1 MPIARNLPQDPAL
14 QQTLATAIRANTDP
28 AIVAAVAA
36 RNDDLIRDWYN
47 VESATDAWRADI
59 DGQALFEA
67 MPITVFDG
75 LSAGKREAWRLM
87 IDQAQLNPL
96 DFGRPNLRAAV
107 RDIWAT
113 QYGDAILTACRRKA
127 TRAELLFGGR
137 VEASGAISAT
147 DLNVE
152 VTLSSY
158 DVSVSLNNF
167 PA

>member
-1 MPIARNLPQDPAL
+1 MTARNITQEPSL
-14 QQTLATAIRANTDP
+14 QQILAAAIRANTDP
-28 AIVAAVAA
+28 TIVAAVAA
-36 RNDDLIRDWYN
+36 RNDDVIRDWYN
-47 VESATDAWRADI
+47 VESATDAWRTDI
-59 DGQALFEA
+59 DGQAMFDVTPYTA
-67 MPITVFDG
+67 TDG
-75 LSAGKREAWRLM
+75 LSAGKRDVWKLM
-87 IDQAQLNPL
+87 IEQSRIAPL
-96 DFGRPNLRAAV
+96 DFGKPTLRAAV

-137 VEASGAISAT
+137 IEASGAISAT
-147 DLNVE
+147 DLTVE